1 MLHAFFCVNLPL
13 FCKVDKASII
23 FFSRIVCY
31 ISGHCLSNF
40 QKTQRRNQG
49 IFPAIKRFTIPS
61 DKNAHAL
68 MPSLSGMDMT
78 SKIWGCTFASTSF
91 LSLNSTAVA
100 WDIARLVIATS
111 ESLVRFSIT
120 SLTVAFSDAL
130 NSKYLKTHIL
140 IYCNMKL
147 GFLHTS
153 G

>member
-1 MLHAFFCVNLPL
+1 MLYIGSLSIKFSKNSKEKSSIHCYPTAIPAKFGWGMVRVKHSNILIVICTYCKCLNALFCVNLPL

-68 MPSLSGMDMT
+68 VPSLSGMDMT
-78 SKIWGCTFASTSF
+78 YKF
-91 LSLNSTAVA
+91 
-100 WDIARLVIATS
+100 
-111 ESLVRFSIT
+111 
-120 SLTVAFSDAL
+120 
-130 NSKYLKTHIL
+130 
-140 IYCNMKL
+140 
-147 GFLHTS
+147 
-153 G
+153 